1 MNLHK
6 PSPRS
11 SSAPRLSPSPLDL
24 LIRRSL
30 LADVAGHKPAPV
42 VRAAVLHHATQQ
54 QFARRPLA
62 EQSLAAVLWF
72 FDPPLMISDAAW
84 EAILNLN
91 MLPPMLVSAATFK
104 GA

>member
-1 MNLHK
+1 MNLRK
-6 PSPRS
+6 PSPRAP
-11 SSAPRLSPSPLDL
+11 SAPRLSPSPLDL

-42 VRAAVLHHATQQ
+42 VRTTILHHAAQQ
-54 QFARRPLA
+54 QFTRRPLT
-62 EQSLAAVLWF
+62 EQGLAAVLWF

-91 MLPPMLVSAATFK
+91 MLPPMLVSAAMFK